1 MEAFASAAS
10 LAAVLAF
17 VGFGMWLRQQR
28 RMMIHRERLAAIE
41 KGLEPIRPVEL
52 EAGRI
57 TFNVQRL
64 LLLAGLIWISVGIGF
79 YMVFAA
85 IVAHPNPLSSEG
97 VPYGIQYAG
106 FGMIGIGLS
115 HLIAFAAGRNT
126 KD

>member
-1 MEAFASAAS
+1 MEAFAFTAS

-64 LLLAGLIWISVGIGF
+64 LLLAGLIWISVGIAF
-79 YMVFAA
+79 YLVFAA
-85 IVAHPNPLSSEG
+85 IVAHPNPLSSQG

-106 FGMIGIGLS
+106 FGMVGVGVS
-115 HLIAFAAGRNT
+115 HLVAYAVGRN
-126 KD
+126 KAV

>member
-1 MEAFASAAS
+1 MEAFAFAAS
-10 LAAVLAF
+10 LAVIFGFL
-17 VGFGMWLRQQR
+17 GFGMWLRQQR
-28 RMMIHRERLAAIE
+28 RVMIHRERLAAIE
-41 KGLEPIRPVEL
+41 KGLEPVQPVEQ

-57 TFNVQRL
+57 TFNIQRL

-85 IVAHPNPLSSEG
+85 IVANPNPLSSQG

-115 HLIAFAAGRNT
+115 HLIAYFAGRNQAG
-126 KD
+126 

>member
-41 KGLEPIRPVEL
+41 KGLEPIRSVEL

-85 IVAHPNPLSSEG
+85 MVAHPNPLSSQE

-106 FGMIGIGLS
+106 FGMIGVGVS
-115 HLIAFAAGRNT
+115 HLIAYAAGLF
-126 KD
+126 KDR

>member
-106 FGMIGIGLS
+106 FGMIGVGLS
-115 HLIAFAAGRNT
+115 HLIAYAAGRN
-126 KD
+126 KAV